1 MVVNL
6 TKHYLIL
13 RENKHNKTKIVKF
26 IIRENKHN
34 KTKIVKFIIMLEE
47 QARGKH

>member
-26 IIRENKHN
+26 II
-34 KTKIVKFIIMLEE
+34 MLEE